1 MNEIKG
7 ILEIFAALQKYT
19 VQYLV
24 IGGAAV
30 GFHGYTRMSTQM
42 DGTISEKQ
50 DLDFWYNPTYTNY
63 FNLLFALKDLGKD
76 VVDFLDEQTPNPQKS
91 FFRFESETFTLDFLP
106 IVSGLNS
113 FRLCYEKKKVS
124 VIEDIEISI
133 ISKED
138 LIISKLQTAR
148 KKDFDDIN
156 MLQNLNEKE

>member
-7 ILEIFAALQKYT
+7 ILEICAALQKYT

-156 MLQNLNEKE
+156 MLQNLNKKE